1 MRYLRFLYIPLFLMF
16 SVAVMATEPTN
27 IIIEIEGRSYYKHLV
42 AGGDTIYSLSKV
54 YGVSEQSIMDS
65 NEGLTPSTLKIDTYV
80 LIPKGGDVAA
90 AKAEKAEKVDKKRF
104 IYHSVKQ
111 GETIYSIARKYKVSV
126 AVLESDNP
134 NIDVERISP
143 DMEVK
148 VRRSERGFATVD
160 EIERERMRRTTQQER
175 LSEDEYMVR
184 AGETVYSLSRKFGL
198 SEEKFMQLNNLSSYG
213 DLKEGMVIKY
223 QEAKIE
229 VQESVEP
236 ARRDSD
242 ESVIVVAPADSIAV
256 ESSVAD
262 EQFVVDS
269 MVSTFRTLAP
279 YQTLRASLLM
289 PFHKDGKVNPT
300 IVDFYRGVLL
310 AMEDIKNEGYD
321 VELSVFDS
329 EGTEERIQSI
339 MADEPLF
346 HEAQLI
352 IGPVYESEL
361 SVVLPYAT
369 ENSIPVISPLADIVS
384 LHSPML
390 FQMQAE
396 SENKYDKF
404 ERIFDGSRE
413 VVIVHTPSIDK
424 EYEAKMRELS
434 AGHVVYELNY
444 TFDRESLLYM
454 RNADGTNGEQ
464 IDITEFMRSST
475 SKAFVVLASDE
486 IDVDRVL
493 TTLSSTRASI
503 LGRGSLM
510 GDYVVVGNRR
520 WKQITSIDKQTFFNN
535 NTVFLVPYHANRGNS
550 SVAMFDARY
559 IKAYEAL
566 PTMYAYRGYDA
577 AMIFCRKMFGG
588 FEDDVNEV
596 VMPLATPYTFT
607 FNGGLYVNT
616 CWTMERY
623 KSNFTIEVE

>member
-1 MRYLRFLYIPLFLMF
+1 MRYLRFLYIPLFLML

-27 IIIEIEGRSYYKHLV
+27 IIVEVEGRSYYKHLV
-42 AGGDTIYSLSKV
+42 AGGDTIYSLSKA

-65 NEGLTPSTLKIDTYV
+65 NEGLTPSTLQLDSYI
-80 LIPKGGDVAA
+80 LIPKGKDASVVN
-90 AKAEKAEKVDKKRF
+90 EPKVDKKKF
-104 IYHSVKQ
+104 IYHSVKP

-143 DMEVK
+143 GMEVK

-160 EIERERMRRTTQQER
+160 EIERERDRRAAAET
-175 LSEDEYMVR
+175 LAEDEYRVR

-198 SEEKFMQLNNLSSYG
+198 SEEEFMALNALNTYS
-213 DLKEGMVIKY
+213 DLKDGMIVKRAKREQLIDMDK
-223 QEAKIE
+223 EADKPA
-229 VQESVEP
+229 EP
-236 ARRDSD
+236 ATK
-242 ESVIVVAPADSIAV
+242 EVVAEPV
-256 ESSVAD
+256 VAD
-262 EQFVVDS
+262 TVAMVQPYDEES
-269 MVSTFRTLAP
+269 MRADTLRTTFRQLAP
-279 YQTLRASLLM
+279 YQILRASLLM
-289 PFHKDGKVNPT
+289 PFHKDGKVNPS

-321 VELSVFDS
+321 VELSVFDT
-329 EGTEERIQSI
+329 EGSVEKIQSI

-346 HEAQLI
+346 FEAQLI
-352 IGPVYESEL
+352 IGPVYENEL

-369 ENSIPVISPLADIVS
+369 ENGILVISPLADITS

-396 SENKYDKF
+396 NENKYDKF
-404 ERIFDGSRE
+404 ERVFDGSRE
-413 VVIVHTPSIDK
+413 VVIIHTPSVDA

-464 IDITEFMRSST
+464 IDITEFMRSRT
-475 SKAFVVLASDE
+475 DKLFVVLASKE
-486 IDVDRVL
+486 TDVDRVL

-520 WKQITSIDKQTFFNN
+520 WKQMTSIDKQTFFNN
-535 NTVFLVPYHANRGNS
+535 NTLFLVPYHANRGNS
-550 SVAMFDARY
+550 SVAVFDARY

-577 AMIFCRKMFGG
+577 AMIFCRKMFCG

-607 FNGGLYVNT
+607 FNEGLYVNT
-616 CWTMERY
+616 CWTMEHY

>member
-1 MRYLRFLYIPLFLMF
+1 MRYLRFLYIPIFLML

-27 IIIEIEGRSYYKHLV
+27 IIVEVEGRSYYKHLV
-42 AGGDTIYSLSKV
+42 AGGDTIYSLSKA

-80 LIPKGGDVAA
+80 LIPKGGEAAVA
-90 AKAEKAEKVDKKRF
+90 KAEKVDKKRF

-143 DMEVK
+143 GMEVK

-160 EIERERMRRTTQQER
+160 EIERERDRRAAAET
-175 LSEDEYMVR
+175 LAEDEYRVR

-198 SEEKFMQLNNLSSYG
+198 SEEEFMALNALKTYS
-213 DLKEGMVIKY
+213 DLKEGMIVKRVKREQLIDMDK
-223 QEAKIE
+223 EADKPA
-229 VQESVEP
+229 EP
-236 ARRDSD
+236 ATK
-242 ESVIVVAPADSIAV
+242 EVVAEPV
-256 ESSVAD
+256 VAD
-262 EQFVVDS
+262 TVAMVQPYDEES
-269 MVSTFRTLAP
+269 MRADTLRTTFRQLAP
-279 YQTLRASLLM
+279 YQILRASLLM
-289 PFHKDGKVNPT
+289 PFHKDGKVNPS

-321 VELSVFDS
+321 VELSVFDT
-329 EGTEERIQSI
+329 EGSVEKIQSI

-346 HEAQLI
+346 FEAQLI
-352 IGPVYESEL
+352 IGPVYENEL

-369 ENSIPVISPLADIVS
+369 ENGIPVISPLADIIS

-396 SENKYDKF
+396 NENKYDKF
-404 ERIFDGSRE
+404 ERVFDGSRE
-413 VVIVHTPSIDK
+413 VVIIHTPSVDA

-454 RNADGTNGEQ
+454 RNADGTSGEQ
-464 IDITEFMRSST
+464 IDITEFMRSRT
-475 SKAFVVLASDE
+475 DKLFVVLASKE
-486 IDVDRVL
+486 TDVDRVL

-520 WKQITSIDKQTFFNN
+520 WKQMTSIDKQTFFNN
-535 NTVFLVPYHANRGNS
+535 NTLFLVPYHANRGNS

-577 AMIFCRKMFGG
+577 AMIFCRKMFCG

-607 FNGGLYVNT
+607 FKDGLYVNT

>member
-1 MRYLRFLYIPLFLMF
+1 MRYLRFLYIPLFLML

-27 IIIEIEGRSYYKHLV
+27 IIVEVEGRSYYKHLV
-42 AGGDTIYSLSKV
+42 AGGDTIYSLSKA

-80 LIPKGGDVAA
+80 LIPKGGEAAVA
-90 AKAEKAEKVDKKRF
+90 KAEKVDKKRF

-143 DMEVK
+143 GMEVK

-160 EIERERMRRTTQQER
+160 EIERERDRRAAAET
-175 LSEDEYMVR
+175 LAEDEYRVR

-198 SEEKFMQLNNLSSYG
+198 SEEEFMALNALKTYS
-213 DLKEGMVIKY
+213 DLKEGMIVKRAKREQLIDMDK
-223 QEAKIE
+223 EADKPA
-229 VQESVEP
+229 ESATKE
-236 ARRDSD
+236 
-242 ESVIVVAPADSIAV
+242 VVAEPV
-256 ESSVAD
+256 VAD
-262 EQFVVDS
+262 TVAMVQPYDEES
-269 MVSTFRTLAP
+269 MRADTLRTTFRQLAP
-279 YQTLRASLLM
+279 YQILRASLLM
-289 PFHKDGKVNPT
+289 PFHKDGKVNPS

-321 VELSVFDS
+321 VELSVFDT
-329 EGTEERIQSI
+329 EGSVEKIQSI

-346 HEAQLI
+346 FEAQLI
-352 IGPVYESEL
+352 IGPVYENEL

-369 ENSIPVISPLADIVS
+369 ENGIPVISPLADITS

-390 FQMQAE
+390 FQMHAE
-396 SENKYDKF
+396 NENKYDKF
-404 ERIFDGSRE
+404 ERVFDGSRE
-413 VVIVHTPSIDK
+413 VVIIHTPSVDA

-464 IDITEFMRSST
+464 IDITEFMRSRT
-475 SKAFVVLASDE
+475 EKLFVVLASQE
-486 IDVDRVL
+486 TDVDRVL

-520 WKQITSIDKQTFFNN
+520 WKQMTSIDKQTFFNN
-535 NTVFLVPYHANRGNS
+535 NTLFLVPYHANRGNS
-550 SVAMFDARY
+550 NVAMFDARY

-577 AMIFCRKMFGG
+577 AMIFCRKMFCG

-596 VMPLATPYTFT
+596 VMPLATPYIFT
-607 FNGGLYVNT
+607 FKDGLYVNT

>member
-27 IIIEIEGRSYYKHLV
+27 IIVEIEGRSYYKHLV

-90 AKAEKAEKVDKKRF
+90 AKAEKVDKKRF

-229 VQESVEP
+229 VQEGVEP

-396 SENKYDKF
+396 SDNKYDKF

-413 VVIVHTPSIDK
+413 VVIVHTPSIDR

-535 NTVFLVPYHANRGNS
+535 NTVFLVPYHANRGNR

-577 AMIFCRKMFGG
+577 AMIFCRKMFVG